1 MPELFRDPVQCC
13 GCGAC
18 ADICPKDAITMARR
32 DGFDYPQVDEN
43 LCVDCGLCKKVC
55 AFQRKKISESN
66 CLAAYACKNTDEVR
80 MQSSSGGIFTAL
92 SDRVLESGGV
102 VYGAC
107 FDGNMALRHTRA
119 VTSQQ
124 RDAMRGS
131 KYIQSALAGIH
142 RQVKADLK
150 EGLPV
155 LFTGT
160 PCQVAAL
167 KAFLGKEQEK
177 LLTVDVICHGVPGP
191 DVWEQFVAYINRKYK
206 GQMTDYAFRNKAVSW
221 RRYSPGV
228 RFADGRQVGEND
240 HTGAYIELFR
250 YDVCMRPSCTGC
262 RYASVHR
269 EGDITIGDFWG
280 IENVLPQL
288 DDGKGVSAVM
298 VNSEKGEKVLLAV
311 EDGLE
316 LIPCTQKQIAGRQPN
331 MHRPSQF
338 SNKAEA
344 FQKDFKTMDFSA
356 ILKKYT
362 RVGWKRRVK
371 DSIKLLIDK
380 VRS

>member
-1 MPELFRDPVQCC
+1 MPELFQNAAQCC

-18 ADICPKDAITMARR
+18 ADVCPKGAITMVRR
-32 DGFDYPQVDEN
+32 DGFDYPQVDES

-55 AFQRKKISESN
+55 AFQREKISESN
-66 CLAAYACKNTDEVR
+66 CIAAYACRNADEVR
-80 MQSSSGGIFTAL
+80 MKSSSGGIFTAL
-92 SDRVLESGGV
+92 SDRVLESGGA

-107 FDGNMALRHTRA
+107 FDSTMVLRHTKA
-119 VTSQQ
+119 MTSQQ

-131 KYIQSALAGIH
+131 KYIQSTLAGIY
-142 RQVKADLK
+142 RQVKANLK

-167 KAFLGKEQEK
+167 KAFLGKEQEN
-177 LLTVDVICHGVPGP
+177 LLTVDVICHGVPSP
-191 DVWEQFVAYINRKYK
+191 DVWAQFVAYINRKYN

-221 RRYSPGV
+221 RRYSPKV
-228 RFADGRQVGEND
+228 RFADGRQVGENN
-240 HTGAYIELFR
+240 HTGAFIELFR

-262 RYASVHR
+262 RFASLHR

-288 DDGKGVSAVM
+288 DDSKGVSAVM
-298 VNSEKGEKVLLAV
+298 VNSEKGEKAILAL
-311 EDGLE
+311 EAGLE
-316 LIPCTQKQIAGRQPN
+316 LTPCTQEQIAARQPN
-331 MHRPSQF
+331 LICPSRF

-344 FQKDFKTMDFSA
+344 FQKDMQTMEFSA

-362 RVGWKRRVK
+362 RVGVKRRVI
-371 DSIKLLIDK
+371 DLLKK
-380 VRS
+380 VLSR

>member
-1 MPELFRDPVQCC
+1 MPELFQNPAQCC

-18 ADICPKDAITMARR
+18 ADICPKDAINMVRR
-32 DGFDYPQVDEN
+32 DGFDYPQVDKSR
-43 LCVDCGLCKKVC
+43 CVNCGLCKKVC
-55 AFQRKKISESN
+55 AFQWEKTTESN
-66 CLAAYACKNTDEVR
+66 CIAAYACKNSEQVR

-92 SDRVLESGGV
+92 SDWVLESGGT

-107 FDGNMALRHTRA
+107 FDTAMVLRHTRA
-119 VTSQQ
+119 TTEQQ

-131 KYIQSALAGIH
+131 KYIQSTLAGIY
-142 RQVKADLK
+142 RQLKTDLK

-167 KAFLGKEQEK
+167 KAFLGETHKN
-177 LLTVDVICHGVPGP
+177 LLTVDVICHGVPSP
-191 DVWEQFVAYINRKYK
+191 DVWEHFVAYINRKYN

-221 RRYSPGV
+221 RRYSPKV
-228 RFADGRQVGEND
+228 RFADGRQVEEND
-240 HTGAYIELFR
+240 HTGAFIELFR

-288 DDGKGVSAVM
+288 DDVKGVSAVM
-298 VNSEKGEKVLLAV
+298 VNSEKGEVALRAV
-311 EDGLE
+311 ESGLE
-316 LIPCTQKQIAGRQPN
+316 LAPCTQEQIAARQPN
-331 MHRPSQF
+331 LSRPSQF

-344 FQKDFKTMDFSA
+344 FQRDIKTMDFSA

-362 RVGWKRRVK
+362 RVGMKRRV
-371 DSIKLLIDK
+371 IDLMKK
-380 VRS
+380 VLSR

>member
-1 MPELFRDPVQCC
+1 MPELYQDPAQCC

-18 ADICPKDAITMARR
+18 ADVCPKGAITMARR
-32 DGFDYPQVDEN
+32 EGFDYPQVDES

-55 AFQRKKISESN
+55 TFRWEKITESN
-66 CLAAYACKNTDEVR
+66 CIVAYACKNTDEVR

-92 SDRVLESGGV
+92 SDRVLERGGV

-107 FDGNMALRHTRA
+107 FDSAMVLRHARA
-119 VTSQQ
+119 ATPRE

-131 KYIQSALAGIH
+131 KYIQSSLTGIY
-142 RQVKADLK
+142 RQVKEALK

-160 PCQVAAL
+160 PCQVSAL
-167 KAFLGKEQEK
+167 KSFLGKPQEN
-177 LLTVDVICHGVPGP
+177 LLTVDVICHGVPSP
-191 DVWEQFVAYINRKYK
+191 EIWEQFVAYINRKYN

-221 RRYSPGV
+221 RRYSPKV
-228 RFADGRQVGEND
+228 RFANGRLVGEND

-250 YDVCMRPSCTGC
+250 YDVCMRPACTGC
-262 RYASVHR
+262 RYASLHR

-288 DDGKGVSAVM
+288 DDGKGVSSVM
-298 VNSEKGEKVLLAV
+298 VNSEKGEQALLAV
-311 EDGLE
+311 EGELE
-316 LIPCTQKQIAGRQPN
+316 LTPCTQAQIAARQPN
-331 MHRPSQF
+331 LSRPSQF

-344 FQKDFKTMDFSA
+344 FRRDLKTMEFSA

-362 RVGWKRRVK
+362 RVGLKRRMI
-371 DSIKLLIDK
+371 DQIKRII
-380 VRS
+380 R